1 MGHNTKL
8 AGHHVQLRITLTRL
22 TSDYR
27 GEQPYCSTQG
37 EPKRRVHLSTCQ
49 LPPVSLSRRFL
60 SSVYSRV
67 HAVHLSIYSPDLM
80 CITRDRFRVIRH
92 NAFENHFPSR
102 DPTQRPFFHLHP
114 RRDGCPLSR
123 FAEGAISKWREI
135 ELESVST
142 RQFCLPLL
150 TVGIHVYT
158 IDFALCLA
166 IRIRFYC
173 TLHCSFVDRSCIRS
187 VHVIFIFCTCNIQVC
202 ILEEF
207 QIIFFR

>member
-27 GEQPYCSTQG
+27 GEQPYCSTQR
-37 EPKRRVHLSTCQ
+37 EPKRRVHLSICQ

-102 DPTQRPFFHLHP
+102 NPGHRDPFPFASMSRRLPSFPLCRGRHFEMARNRIRQCLHA
-114 RRDGCPLSR
+114 S
-123 FAEGAISKWREI
+123 I
-135 ELESVST
+135 
-142 RQFCLPLL
+142 LL
-150 TVGIHVYT
+150 TIAYGRY
-158 IDFALCLA
+158 A
-166 IRIRFYC
+166 C
-173 TLHCSFVDRSCIRS
+173 T
-187 VHVIFIFCTCNIQVC
+187 
-202 ILEEF
+202 
-207 QIIFFR
+207 